1 MLPDNNSNGY
11 AYTEPQS
18 IQSQI
23 KEEEEI
29 CERYKDDIE
38 LFYFVLA
45 ERLSSVDLNEK
56 LHEYFSQEQITDLF
70 ENKL

>member
-1 MLPDNNSNGY
+1 MLPDNNPDGY
-11 AYTEPQS
+11 GYTEPQS

-29 CERYKDDIE
+29 CERYKDDIG

-45 ERLSSVDLNEK
+45 ERLSSVDLDKK
-56 LHEYFSQEQITDLF
+56 LREYFSQEQITDLF